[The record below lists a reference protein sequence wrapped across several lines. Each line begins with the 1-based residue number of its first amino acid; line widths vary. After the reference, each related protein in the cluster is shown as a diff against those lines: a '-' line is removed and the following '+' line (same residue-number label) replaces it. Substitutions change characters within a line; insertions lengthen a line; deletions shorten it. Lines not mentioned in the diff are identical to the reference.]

1 MKNITRIAAL
11 FAALCFS
18 SAMEAEDK
26 MDSLTQKEQN
36 IALAAAYAA
45 RGDQNGLRG
54 ALASGLDSGISVN
67 EYKEVLVQVYAYCGF
82 PRSLNSLATF
92 MELLNCLLYTSPS
105 PRDHG

>member
-36 IALAAAYAA
+36 IALAAVYAA
-45 RGDQNGLRG
+45 KTG
-54 ALASGLDSGISVN
+54 
-67 EYKEVLVQVYAYCGF
+67 
-82 PRSLNSLATF
+82 
-92 MELLNCLLYTSPS
+92 
-105 PRDHG
+105 